1 MRNPRANV
9 PRLLAAG
16 LTIVTAACSQ
26 MQPAGPPMQEAKLFD
41 DYVLAPDGFHLP
53 LRHWRPDG
61 EPAAVALGVHGFNDY
76 SRAFDALSATLTAQ
90 GFALYAYDQRGF
102 GNTEPK
108 GVWPGQA
115 TLVADLKTVI
125 ELLRERYPDKPMYVI
140 GESMGGAV
148 VTLALTG
155 KEPPAVDGAVL
166 LAPAVW
172 GREVMPWYQRV
183 GLSLAR
189 FFAPAMT
196 FSGKTAQR
204 FGVRATDDAEFARA
218 LRADPLVLKRA
229 RVDTLDGLS
238 DLMSAA
244 LRAAPRIGIPT
255 LLLYGASDEVIPPPA
270 MCALLD
276 RVPPGAAPWRMV
288 LYPKGFH
295 LLTRYT
301 GAATTYA
308 DVAAWL
314 HDRAAPLPSGDEVTA
329 IAAQRRLCG
338 KTVRPP
344 TKQAAA

>member
-1 MRNPRANV
+1 LP
-9 PRLLAAG
+9 AG
-16 LTIVTAACSQ
+16 LLLLTAGCSQ
-26 MQPAGPPMQEAKLFD
+26 VQPAGPAVQEPKLFD
-41 DYVLAPDGFHLP
+41 DHVVTSDGFRLP
-53 LRHWRPDG
+53 LRHWLPGDG
-61 EPAAVALGVHGFNDY
+61 AAAVVLGVHGFNDY
-76 SRAFDALSATLTAQ
+76 SNAFGALSATLTAQ

-102 GNTEPK
+102 GDTEPK

-125 ELLRERYPDKPMYVI
+125 ELLRERYPDKPLYVI

-155 KEPPAVDGAVL
+155 RERPSIDGAVL

-172 GREVMPWYQRV
+172 GREIMPWYQRM

-189 FFAPAMT
+189 FFVPGLT

-204 FGVRATDDAEFARA
+204 LGVSATDDPEFARA
-218 LRADPLVLKRA
+218 LRADPLVLKQA

-244 LRAAPRIGIPT
+244 LRAAPRIGTPA

-276 RVPPGAAPWRMV
+276 RVPSGAAPWRMAV
-288 LYPKGFH
+288 YPRGFH

-301 GAATTYA
+301 GAATTNA

-314 HDRAAPLPSGDEVTA
+314 RDRAAPLPSGDEVTA
-329 IAAQRRLCG
+329 IAAQRLLCG
-338 KTVRPP
+338 KTLRPR
-344 TKQAAA
+344 QAAA